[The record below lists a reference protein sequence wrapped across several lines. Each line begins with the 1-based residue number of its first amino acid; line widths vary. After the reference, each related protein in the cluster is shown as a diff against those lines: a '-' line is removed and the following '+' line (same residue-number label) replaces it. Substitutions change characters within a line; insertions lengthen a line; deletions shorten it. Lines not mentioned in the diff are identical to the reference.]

1 MKKFLIIF
9 LIIATVGFP
18 LASAHPFTE
27 ETNPVR
33 FSNVPA
39 GTSEVTVYYSEGVEI
54 DFSVLKVFDS
64 NGDQIDNKDT
74 KYFEGDYSLVVTT
87 PPLTDGTYTIT
98 SKVLSK
104 VDGHLV
110 DDAFVFAVGDV
121 KIDPAL
127 LETTGP
133 SELIFFPEAG
143 ARFPGLVGQTI
154 VLGAVIASI
163 LIWGTQRKDIIKKD
177 LSKVESAYHSKFM
190 SIVGFGLIIVFAS
203 NILMLTIQS
212 LRLETSAFDALQTNF
227 GMTWIIRMILTII
240 LLGIWFAMERIK
252 NLSIKKQIPLL
263 VLSLA
268 LIGTTTMMGHGAAS
282 EQEPAIVLDYIHNL
296 VTAVWIG
303 GIIFFA
309 FALLPVFSSLD
320 EKRKEKMSLLAIPRF
335 SIMVTIAIGV
345 VIISGPILLW
355 FLESNVGAI
364 TGSTYGRLIILKIL
378 IASAMVAIGGYHQF
392 GIQRKA
398 ESNLKSGSI
407 IVHKKLKR
415 ALRVE
420 VGLGIALLA
429 VVALLTN
436 GTLPAGEVQTV
447 EAQQI
452 SYGFSTIEFSEKAM
466 FDIQLQ
472 PFTSG
477 SNNLK
482 VTATDF
488 SGNPL
493 PDMDGVKVKVSNPSR
508 NISPIEIPMNPIEQV
523 EGEISTKF
531 QGDVTFGFSG
541 DWQMQIEAQRTQ
553 NANEGILLNLLIK
566 PRLSDI
572 KAEVIEYEFPEET
585 SPLYPVYHDG
595 SIWISDPS
603 APRIWEFS
611 INDESFTKHEFDGQA
626 SVGLAVDNA
635 GKIWYTDIRDT
646 KVGYINPETAESRSI
661 KLPDIFPNNEKSIPL
676 TLDADFNNNIWIS
689 ITSKNAIIKY
699 DQKTEE
705 FEQFFLPTLESA
717 PFTVLQGPDGKIW
730 FTQLGA
736 GQIGYIIPD
745 TGEIREI
752 IPDEPLET
760 PETMIFDKDGNI
772 WISEHNEG
780 GSITKFN
787 PVLETFES
795 VSAPDPLAF
804 PNSAVFDR
812 YQNVWFAQHTVD
824 KLAAYDPH
832 NGNVIEVPIPSEQ
845 SWIQFTVSDDKNN
858 VWFVEQ
864 KPYKL
869 GTLKLTELPST
880 AVVLDEDSVVS
891 LRYTEIASPLI
902 SAGIIATSLFFVKSI
917 KDKRRINSLIAEE
930 D

>member
-1 MKKFLIIF
+1 MKKFLIVF
-9 LIIATVGFP
+9 LLIASVGFP

-27 ETNPVR
+27 ETNPVK

-64 NGDQIDNKDT
+64 NGEQVDNKDT
-74 KYFEGDYSLVVTT
+74 RYFEGDYSLAVTT
-87 PPLTDGTYTIT
+87 PPLTDGTYTVT

-110 DDAFVFAVGDV
+110 DDAFVFAAGDV

-127 LETTGP
+127 LETAGP

-143 ARFPGLVGQTI
+143 ARFPGYVGQTI
-154 VLGAVIASI
+154 VLGAAIASI
-163 LIWGTQRKDIIKKD
+163 LIWGMQRKDLLKKD
-177 LSKVESAYHSKFM
+177 LDKVESTYHGKFM

-203 NILMLTIQS
+203 NILMLTVQS

-227 GMTWIIRMILTII
+227 GMTWIIRMVLTII
-240 LLGIWFAMERIK
+240 LLGIWFAMEK
-252 NLSIKKQIPLL
+252 MKSLSIKKQIPLL
-263 VLSLA
+263 VVSLA

-309 FALLPVFSSLD
+309 FALLPVFASLD
-320 EKRKEKMSLLAIPRF
+320 EKRKERMSLLAIPRF
-335 SIMVTIAIGV
+335 SVMITIAIGV
-345 VIISGPILLW
+345 VIISGPVLMW
-355 FLESNVGAI
+355 FLESDVGAI
-364 TGSTYGRLIILKIL
+364 TESTYGKLIIVKIL

-407 IVHKKLKR
+407 TVHKKLKR

-420 VGLGIALLA
+420 VALGIALLA

-447 EAQQI
+447 EAQQV
-452 SYGFSTIEFSEKAM
+452 SYGFFTTEFSENAM

-488 SGNPL
+488 GKNPL
-493 PDMDGVKVKVSNPSR
+493 PDMDGVKVKISNPSR
-508 NISPIEIPMNPIEQV
+508 NISPIEIPMNPIDQV
-523 EGEISTKF
+523 EGEIATKF

-541 DWQMQIEAQRTQ
+541 EWQMQVESQRTQ
-553 NANEGILLNLLIK
+553 SANEGVTLNLLIK
-566 PRLSDI
+566 PRLPDI
-572 KAEVIEYEFPEET
+572 KAEVVEFQFPEES
-585 SPLYPVYHDG
+585 SPLFPVYHDG

-603 APRIWEFS
+603 APKIWEFS
-611 INDESFTKHEFDGQA
+611 INDESFTKHEFAGQA
-626 SVGLAVDNA
+626 SVGLAVDND
-635 GKIWYTDIRDT
+635 GKIWYTDLRATEI
-646 KVGYINPETAESRSI
+646 GYIDPKTDESKRI
-661 KLPDIFPNNEKSIPL
+661 KLPDIFPNNEKSVPI
-676 TLDADFNNNIWIS
+676 TLDADFENNIWVS

-699 DQKTEE
+699 DQETEE
-705 FEQFFLPTLESA
+705 FEQFFLPTLDSA

-745 TGEIREI
+745 TGEIKEI
-752 IPDEPLET
+752 IPDVPLET

-772 WISEHNEG
+772 WISEHSEG
-780 GSITKFN
+780 GAITKYN
-787 PVLETFES
+787 PVLDTFEK

-804 PNSAVFDR
+804 PNSATFDR
-812 YQNVWFAQHTVD
+812 YQNIWFAQHTVD
-824 KLAAYDPH
+824 KIAAYDPH
-832 NGNVIEVPIPSEQ
+832 NGNVIEVPIPTEE
-845 SWIQFTVSDDKNN
+845 SWVQFTVSDDKNN
-858 VWFVEQ
+858 IWFVEQ

-880 AVVLDEDSVVS
+880 AVILDEGPEIS

-917 KDKRRINSLIAEE
+917 KDKRRINSLIEEE